1 MPAQAHHL
9 ARELENLKKNLLH
22 VGKLALSELSRA
34 MEAYNTRDV
43 EMARSVAAS
52 DKDLDA
58 KEVRVEEECLRIIAL
73 HQPVAQDLR
82 YLTSALKIN
91 QLIENTGDTAV
102 NIAKRAEFLAKRPP
116 LPIEIDITGTGARVV
131 EMFDRALQSFVNL
144 DELAA
149 HEVIDMDS
157 AVDTVYRS
165 ATQRLIGVME
175 QHSNQVE
182 AALQTMN
189 LMRHLERAADRATD
203 IAEQVLY
210 ILTGD
215 IVRHSD
221 HSSD

>member
-1 MPAQAHHL
+1 MPTHSHHL
-9 ARELENLKKNLLH
+9 ARELEQLKKNLLH

-34 MEAYNTRDV
+34 MESYNTRDV
-43 EMARSVAAS
+43 PLAEGVAAA

-102 NIAKRAEFLAKRPP
+102 SIAKRAKFLATRPP
-116 LPIEIDITGTGARVV
+116 LPIDVDVAATGARVV
-131 EMFDRALQSFVNL
+131 EMFDRALQAFVNL
-144 DELAA
+144 DELGA
-149 HEVIDMDS
+149 HEVIDMDA
-157 AVDTVYRS
+157 AVDTAYRHT
-165 ATQRLIGVME
+165 TQRLITVME
-175 QHSNQVE
+175 QHSHQVE
-182 AALQTMN
+182 TALQTMN

-203 IAEQVLY
+203 IANQVLY

-215 IVRHSD
+215 IVRHMD
-221 HSSD
+221 HTD